1 MSSPRQREEPLG
13 RAAAHIRTALPE
25 DVQAIAAL
33 HAQSWRHAYRGILL
47 DRFLDGPVFA
57 HQLRLWHRRLADAES
72 CAQQMTWVV
81 QEGRSIRGF
90 ACLIPDVDSTWGAL
104 LDNLHVVA
112 EAHGRG
118 LGRKLIGTAARW
130 LQRRAAQS
138 SMHLWVYERN
148 LAARRFYERCG
159 AALLG
164 EQAEAA
170 PDGRAVLVLR
180 YGWSDVQLLAG
191 DTGAR
196 PP

>member
-1 MSSPRQREEPLG
+1 VNSPRQREAPLD

-25 DVQAIAAL
+25 DAQAIAAL
-33 HAQSWRHAYRGILL
+33 HAQSWRRAYRGILL

-57 HQLRLWHRRLADAES
+57 HQLSLWHRRLADAKS
-72 CAQQMTWVV
+72 CARQLTWVV

-90 ACLIPDVDSTWGAL
+90 ACLIPDIDPTWGAL
-104 LDNLHVVA
+104 LDNLHVAA

-118 LGRKLIGTAARW
+118 FGRKLIGTAARW

-164 EQAEAA
+164 EQTEAA
-170 PDGRAVLVLR
+170 PDGRAVVVLR

-191 DTGAR
+191 DTEAS
-196 PP
+196 PL